1 MTIASL
7 SSGMITTDKSVV
19 NCEDAV
25 RIGQEM
31 QKDLDDESPVESMK
45 TSKKCKN
52 LADLQKKVK
61 VGDKKV
67 YIEKTVLF
75 NRLIIMAE
83 RDEGIE
89 EIFSF
94 ELTPVPTSL
103 FTMDRMMRKP
113 QKHEF
118 GRMLKETTTKLDLD
132 MNSKMHVVDGG
143 WLLHQVKW
151 TSGATIKTIVDTYV
165 RYVRAKFKDSTVVFD
180 GYGEEPSM
188 KDHEHMR
195 RMAGKKVYPDV
206 RVTPE
211 FTISCDREVFLANEK
226 IKGALIMMI
235 STEMASHNIVV
246 RQAKDDGD
254 TLIVK
259 TAMDLV
265 KSVNTPVVV
274 VAQDTDILVL
284 LCYHRPSN
292 CSNLYLQ
299 SDFDGLYDIST
310 IDIGDREE
318 FIFKYGWSGNDTVSC
333 IHGHTKCALYKCR
346 IPASVITAF
355 TSNTSTE
362 SAIRTA
368 GLKAMQITYG
378 CGDTPLEKARYLKF
392 QKQAAKGKIDPDCL
406 PPMENA
412 TAQHSLRVHLQV
424 MVWKHLNTSVLE
436 PIGRGWELDGNRK
449 LRPKML
455 TGGIAPDN
463 LLKGICCNCKEGER
477 QCQTMKCS
485 CMKAGMLCVSACG
498 VCCGHC
504 SNGADA
510 EELGSDEEETD

>member
-7 SSGMITTDKSVV
+7 SSGLVTTNKSVV

-25 RIGQEM
+25 SIGQEI
-31 QKDLDDESPVESMK
+31 QKDLDGESPVKSMK

-52 LADLQKKVK
+52 LAALQKKVK

-67 YIEKTVLF
+67 YIEKTMLF

-89 EIFSF
+89 EIFKF
-94 ELTPVPTSL
+94 ELTPVPTSI

-113 QKHEF
+113 PKHEF
-118 GRMLKETTTKLDLD
+118 GRMLKETSTKLDLD
-132 MNSKMHVVDGG
+132 MSRKMHVVDGG
-143 WLLHQVKW
+143 WLLHQVNW
-151 TSGATIKTIVDTYV
+151 NSGATIKTIVDTYV
-165 RYVRAKFKDSTVVFD
+165 RYVQAKFKDSTVVFD
-180 GYGEEPSM
+180 GYGDESST

-195 RMAGKKVYPDV
+195 RMAGKKICPDL
-206 RVTPE
+206 RVTQQLII
-211 FTISCDREVFLANEK
+211 TCDREVFLANEK
-226 IKGALIMMI
+226 NKGALITMI
-235 STEMASHNIVV
+235 SMEMENNNIIV

-259 TAMDLV
+259 TAIDLV
-265 KSVNTPVVV
+265 TSVKTPVIV

-284 LCYHRPSN
+284 LCYHRPNN

-299 SDFDGLYDIST
+299 SDVDGLYDIST
-310 IDIGDREE
+310 IYIGDRDE
-318 FIFKYGWSGNDTVSC
+318 FLFKYGWSGNDTVSC
-333 IHGHTKCALYKCR
+333 IYGHTKCALYKCSF
-346 IPASVITAF
+346 PSTVIDAF
-355 TSNTSTE
+355 TSNTSSK

-368 GLKAMQITYG
+368 GIKAMQITYG
-378 CGDTPLEKARYLKF
+378 CGDIPLEKARYLKF
-392 QKQAAKGKIDPDCL
+392 QKQATKGKIDPDRL
-406 PPMENA
+406 PPTENA

-424 MVWKHLNTSVLE
+424 VVWKHLNTSILDPV
-436 PIGRGWELDGNRK
+436 GRGWELDANSK

-455 TGGIAPDN
+455 TGGIAQEN

-477 QCQTMKCS
+477 QCQTMRCS
-485 CMKAGMLCVSACG
+485 CMKAGMSCVSACG

-504 SNGADA
+504 SNGSDT
-510 EELGSDEEETD
+510 EEPSSDKEETD